1 MAALRRD
8 AGRTLRSVH
17 PPTLEP
23 QGYGCELVDL
33 TVVAPVCGG
42 SRDIDD
48 SGMTAVQAGRTTA
61 TSFIFN
67 CS

>member
-1 MAALRRD
+1 
-8 AGRTLRSVH
+8 VH

-23 QGYGCELVDL
+23 QGYGCELVDP

-61 TSFIFN
+61 TSFVFN